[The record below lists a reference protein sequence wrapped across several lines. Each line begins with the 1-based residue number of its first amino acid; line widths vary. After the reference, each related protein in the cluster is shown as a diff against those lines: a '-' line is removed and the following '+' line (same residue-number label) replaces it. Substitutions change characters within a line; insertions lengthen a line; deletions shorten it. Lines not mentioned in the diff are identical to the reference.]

1 MQKAKKSKKERE
13 FVIVNQ
19 KAQFFKGFA
28 KGLMVFTEH
37 YNEAKPLQNIECVPT
52 VKQAFPKDTIE
63 ILYID

>member
-1 MQKAKKSKKERE
+1 MERIKRSTRE

-28 KGLMVFTEH
+28 KGLMIFTENF
-37 YNEAKPLQNIECVPT
+37 NEAKPLTNIECLPT
-52 VKQAFPKDTIE
+52 IRRYFYNDTIE

>member
-1 MQKAKKSKKERE
+1 MQRAKQNKKERE

-28 KGLMVFTEH
+28 KGLMIFTDH
-37 YNEAKPLQNIECVPT
+37 FNEAKPLMNIECLPT
-52 VKQAFPKDTIE
+52 VKRAFPKDRIE

>member
-1 MQKAKKSKKERE
+1 MQRSKPSDRA

-28 KGLMVFTEH
+28 KGIMIFTEDF
-37 YNEAKPLQNIECVPT
+37 NEAKPLTNIECLPT
-52 VKQAFPKDTIE
+52 VRRYFYNDTIE